1 MKDIIIKRKWIKREL
16 ILIISLYIIANLAN
30 IISILVYQTSLNEIF
45 TSQSFVLY
53 ITEWIYIFSI
63 IIRLIYFG
71 FRFLIKK

>member
-30 IISILVYQTSLNEIF
+30 IISILVYQTSWNEIF